1 MWRRRFDRTLEDVRS
16 AERRQLFVVLP
27 PVLLNGSVARL
38 VFLGLL
44 GTVAAL
50 ATGLDTTADV
60 VALVA
65 LLVVV
70 NRVVE
75 PVGELAAYGAALR
88 ISSARLRDVERVLD
102 ARPLPQPTAPAPTP
116 SSYTVELRE
125 IAFGYEPGTPV
136 LHGVSLT
143 VPEGSM
149 TALVG
154 ASGSGKTTV
163 TKLVARFWDPS
174 EGSVRI
180 GGTDLRDLRDEQVAA
195 LVAPVFQNSYLLPG
209 TLRDNVLLARPEAH
223 PDELQQVADLTRV
236 SEIVARLPD
245 GWDTPVGDG
254 GAALSGGE
262 RQRVTIARALM
273 KQAPIVVLDEA
284 MSALDAE
291 NQAAVSATLDALRGR
306 STLIVVAHQL
316 STVTSADQIAVL
328 DAGRVVELGTHDQ
341 LRAASGR
348 YAAYWET
355 LSRADGWRLT
365 G

>member
-1 MWRRRFDRTLEDVRS
+1 VRK

-27 PVLLNGSVARL
+27 PVLLNGSVTRL
-38 VFLGLL
+38 MFLGLL

-50 ATGLDTTADV
+50 ATGSDSATEV
-60 VALVA
+60 GALVA
-65 LLVVV
+65 LLAVV

-102 ARPLPQPTAPAPTP
+102 ARPLPQPTDPAPTP
-116 SSYTVELRE
+116 ARFTIELRDVT
-125 IAFGYEPGTPV
+125 FGYEPGLPV
-136 LHGVSLT
+136 VNGVSVT

-154 ASGSGKTTV
+154 ASGSGKTTI

-180 GGTDLRDLRDEQVAA
+180 GGTDLRDLRDEQVAS
-195 LVAPVFQNSYLLPG
+195 LVAPVFQHSYLLPG
-209 TLRDNVLLARPEAH
+209 TLRDNVLLARPTAH
-223 PDELQQVADLTRV
+223 QDELEQIADLTRV
-236 SEIVARLPD
+236 SEIVDRLPD

-262 RQRVTIARALM
+262 RQRVTIARALV
-273 KQAPIVVLDEA
+273 KQAPIVLLDEA

-291 NQAAVSATLDALRGR
+291 NQAAVSATLAALRGR
-306 STLIVVAHQL
+306 RTLVVVAHQL
-316 STVTSADQIAVL
+316 STITSADQIVVL
-328 DAGRVVELGTHDQ
+328 DAGRIAEVGTHDE
-341 LRAASGR
+341 LRAAGGR

-355 LSRADGWRLT
+355 LSRADGWRVP